1 MAVKSGALRRTALRA
16 AVGVVAIGTVVGLTG
31 SAMGE
36 AGRTRSPV
44 GTWAV
49 VITFEG
55 SDKVERAL
63 FALERDGSFELA
75 DGKRTGLGT
84 WQPTATGFRYAF
96 RHYDVDD
103 QGVFD
108 WELRGV
114 QDGALT
120 SADTFTSNG
129 TGTSVD
135 ADGTVQGVF
144 HTRVEAKRY
153 SIQSP

>member
-1 MAVKSGALRRTALRA
+1 MKGALRRTALRV
-16 AVGVVAIGTVVGLTG
+16 AVGVVAMGTVVGLTG
-31 SAMGE
+31 SATGE
-36 AGRTRSPV
+36 AGRSRSPV

-49 VITFEG
+49 KITFEG
-55 SDKVERAL
+55 SSKVEHML

-75 DGKRTGLGT
+75 GLRTGLGT
-84 WQPTATGFRYAF
+84 WQPTPTGFRYAF
-96 RHYDVDD
+96 RHYDYDD
-103 QGVFD
+103 AGVFD

-114 QDGALT
+114 QEGALT

-144 HTRVEAKRY
+144 RTKVEARRF